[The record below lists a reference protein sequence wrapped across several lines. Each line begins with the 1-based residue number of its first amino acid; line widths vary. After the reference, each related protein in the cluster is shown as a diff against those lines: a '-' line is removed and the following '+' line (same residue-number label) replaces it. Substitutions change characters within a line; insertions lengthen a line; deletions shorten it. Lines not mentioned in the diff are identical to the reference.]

1 MVMMMVMIVVINI
14 YVNLGKYYFPGTGIT
29 LERVLQARARHPSW
43 DVTSQNL
50 SDHHLRVDF
59 DPYMD
64 MGRILPEYSDSE
76 EENEFVSHGD
86 VGYDAESYLTADD
99 PSTWEYEQQWMS

>member
-1 MVMMMVMIVVINI
+1 MINI
-14 YVNLGKYYFPGTGIT
+14 DVGNYNFPGTGIT
-29 LERVLQARARHPSW
+29 LERVLQTRARHPNW

-76 EENEFVSHGD
+76 EENEFECYGD
-86 VGYDAESYLTADD
+86 VGYDAESYLNADD
-99 PSTWEYEQQWMS
+99 PSMWEYEDQWMS